1 VTHELRCRFAAAAIA
16 VCALLL
22 PAASG
27 AEVSKEK
34 EAAIR
39 EIVRVT
45 GGASLGAQVSAT
57 LMQQLRPS
65 FPHVPEEIWS
75 ELIKGLDPDE
85 MVELVIPIYDRHFS
99 LEEVQGLLAFYGTP
113 LGQKLVGEMPAIAA
127 ESMAVG
133 GEWGK
138 RKMQEIIDRLAS
150 QGFQPLGT

>member
-1 VTHELRCRFAAAAIA
+1 LTHELRCGFAAAALA
-16 VCALLL
+16 ACALLL
-22 PAASG
+22 PAASA

-57 LMQQLRPS
+57 LMQQLRPA
-65 FPHVPEEIWS
+65 FPHVPEEIWN
-75 ELIKGLDPDE
+75 ELGKGLDPEE

-99 LEEVQGLLAFYGTP
+99 LEEVNGLLEFYASP
-113 LGQKLVGEMPAIAA
+113 LGKKLVGEMPAIAA

-138 RKMQEIIDRLAS
+138 RKMQEIIERLAG